1 MMDRTQIITDTA
13 ADYRKAATAAE
24 AESRR
29 EQDWRGEATGLYASW
44 NSWGERNPFALGA
57 TGRW

>member
-1 MMDRTQIITDTA
+1 MMDRTQIIADTA
-13 ADYRKAATAAE
+13 ADRRQAAE

-29 EQDWRGEATGLYASW
+29 EESWRNEASGLYASW
-44 NSWGERNPFALGA
+44 NSWGERSPFALGA